1 MREAKNLI
9 CITCPKGCEARVWA
23 EEGSLKVRGKICKKG
38 KSYLKQEFQ
47 EPKRTLTT
55 TVLTQDSRL
64 KRFPVRTSGS
74 IPKKDLLRAM
84 DYLSSV
90 KVRPPVKASDVIVR
104 DLLQTGVD
112 VIACDDLME

>member
-64 KRFPVRTSGS
+64 KRFPVRTSGP
-74 IPKKDLLRAM
+74 IPKKDLFRAM

>member
-23 EEGSLKVRGKICKKG
+23 EEGSLKVKGKICKKG

>member
-23 EEGSLKVRGKICKKG
+23 EEGSLKVKGKICKRG
-38 KSYLKQEFQ
+38 KSYLEQEFR
-47 EPKRTLTT
+47 EPRRTLTT

-64 KRFPVRTSGS
+64 NRFPVRTSGP
-74 IPKKDLLRAM
+74 IPKKDLFRAM

-90 KVRPPVKASDVIVR
+90 KVRPPIQVSDVIVR
-104 DLLQTGVD
+104 DLLHMGVD
-112 VIACDDLME
+112 VIACDDLLE

>member
-23 EEGSLKVRGKICKKG
+23 EEGSLKVKGKICKKG

-64 KRFPVRTSGS
+64 KRFPVRTSGP

>member
-23 EEGSLKVRGKICKKG
+23 EEGSLKVKGKICKKG

-47 EPKRTLTT
+47 DPKRTLTT

>member
-23 EEGSLKVRGKICKKG
+23 EEGSLKVKGKICKKG

-47 EPKRTLTT
+47 EPRRTLTT

>member
-47 EPKRTLTT
+47 EPRRTLTT